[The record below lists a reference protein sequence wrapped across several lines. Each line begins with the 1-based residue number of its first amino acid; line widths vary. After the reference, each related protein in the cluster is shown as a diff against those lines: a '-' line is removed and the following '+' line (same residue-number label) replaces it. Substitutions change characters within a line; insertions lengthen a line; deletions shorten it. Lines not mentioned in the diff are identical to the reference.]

1 MPITGSARSPDSRR
15 GLVSRAVKS
24 TVPGIGIEC
33 RPASGAVVQCTTA
46 HTTTSHPV
54 RVCRELSPQFSRI
67 KD

>member
-33 RPASGAVVQCTTA
+33 RPANGRRT
-46 HTTTSHPV
+46 PV
-54 RVCRELSPQFSRI
+54 AGRSATLMAAPLSNAQPPILQPAI
-67 KD
+67 Q